1 MTTALKQHRSWPV
14 ETPLVSLL
22 VTTSEFIQ
30 HLAVNETVQRVGTS
44 LKKNHLR
51 VEQLKLFLQQL
62 PVYGVVVRLG
72 LGALHKHI
80 PRTVTCSVLLGK
92 IPFQFWNYTTTSL
105 TPKPGNLIQLLNTLS
120 ENFTMFSSPGG
131 FACSRLDMKQI
142 NISNLQQRING
153 PLFF

>member
-22 VTTSEFIQ
+22 VTTSKFIQ
-30 HLAVNETVQRVGTS
+30 HLAVDETVQRVGIS
-44 LKKNHLR
+44 LKNHHLR

-72 LGALHKHI
+72 LGALHTHI

-92 IPFQFWNYTTTSL
+92 IPFQFWNYTNTSS
-105 TPKPGNLIQLLNTLS
+105 TPKPGNLIQFLNTCQR
-120 ENFTMFSSPGG
+120 TSPCFLPLGG

-142 NISNLQQRING
+142 KYFKSPAKN
-153 PLFF
+153 